1 MYLINVT
8 RYPAKIKEQFETDM
22 FKIISFVLFLIL
34 ITSNPVLS
42 KSNEKISIIAVG
54 DIMMGTNFPDKY
66 KILPP
71 DNGKDLFIHVENL
84 LAKGDLVFG
93 NLEQVLVDNG
103 KCAKDINSPNMWAF
117 KCPTIFAANLAKAHF
132 NIMSISNNHAW
143 DFGKEGIQSTMK
155 ALDSVNIQHSGPK
168 GDIGKILIKNT
179 RIGIIAF
186 STNDNGYNL
195 LNTKDAQGFISNFSK
210 EFDIFIVSFH
220 GGTEGI
226 KALHTR
232 NQEEYLG
239 KEPRG
244 NVISFSHMAIDSGAD
259 LVIGH
264 GPHVPRAM
272 EFYKDKLI
280 AYSLGNFC
288 TYGIISIKNE
298 KGIAPVLEVV
308 LDKNG
313 DFISGKIHSFKQIY
327 PGYPVLDKN
336 NRATTLI
343 RSLSQT
349 DFPENNIRIDD
360 RGNITK

>member
-1 MYLINVT
+1 MKLNI
-8 RYPAKIKEQFETDM
+8 IKTIF
-22 FKIISFVLFLIL
+22 FILSLIL
-34 ITSNPVLS
+34 ITTNPVLS
-42 KSNEKISIIAVG
+42 KSKDEISVIAVG
-54 DIMMGTNFPDKY
+54 DIMMGTDFPDRY

-71 DNGKDLFIHVENL
+71 DNGRDLFIHAKNL
-84 LAKGDLVFG
+84 LIKGDLVFG
-93 NLEQVLVDNG
+93 NLEQVLIDGG
-103 KCAKDINSPNMWAF
+103 KCAKDINAPNVWAF
-117 KCPTIFAANLAKAHF
+117 KCPVRFVDNLAKAHF
-132 NIMSISNNHAW
+132 NMMSIANNHAW
-143 DFGKEGIQSTMK
+143 DFDKEGVLSTMR
-155 ALDSVNIQHSGPK
+155 ALDSVKIKHSGPK
-168 GDIGKILIKNT
+168 GDIARISINST
-179 RIGIIAF
+179 RIGLIAF

-195 LNTKDAQGFISNFSK
+195 LNINDAKGFISEISK

-239 KEPRG
+239 REPRG
-244 NVISFSHMAIDSGAD
+244 NVIRFSHMAIDNGAD

-272 EFYKDKLI
+272 EFYKNKLI

-288 TYGIISIKNE
+288 TYGIISIKKE
-298 KGIAPVLEVV
+298 KGIAPALEVV

-313 DFISGKIHSFKQIY
+313 NFIRGKIYSFKQIY

-336 NRATTLI
+336 NRASKLI

-349 DFPENNIRIDD
+349 DFPENKIRIDKK
-360 RGNITK
+360 GNITRDF